1 MKKTQFKDAVRN
13 IGNRKVS
20 FLSLCLVV
28 ALGLGALFTTRYM
41 GAGLEEKFSGYYN
54 DRNFKDFEMIAS
66 LGVSESNLNK
76 IRSAEGV
83 TAVEGV
89 IQADGTISFGDE
101 KRNVTV
107 ISRTSEISVPELVEG
122 NAPTTKSECMVGE
135 DFAEIEGIKVG
146 DKVRISLT
154 GLDALGDKQPL
165 YEKEFTVTGL
175 MHHPDYMRR
184 KSVSTVVLPLE
195 AFDKEA
201 TDGLYTRAF
210 IRSETPDGIGMF
222 SEEYFEENAD
232 TKKALEDLEAEL
244 GADRT
249 KEMKDDANAEIDKEW
264 KKALAQL
271 DEAQQEIDDGEAEL
285 AARLAD
291 GREKLN
297 NAENTLARTVAGYRK
312 QIRDGEAELKKYR
325 DLLSKADEMAKEI
338 KKQNDELRK
347 IYNKDIARNLK
358 DIAELE
364 KQIEEIRKVK
374 DLYPEQ
380 YEELVKKLAQLIIDK
395 LDEIESVV
403 EFFNKPEVK
412 ELVEEIKT
420 VTDGK
425 VDFTKIVA
433 AIAGTDV
440 DKLAELARTII
451 NGDADIKEME
461 QFIKELEGCINNTKE
476 YLKKLD
482 EKDAYIKQFEDNRS
496 KIVSRLD
503 NEEKKLEDS
512 KKKLAA
518 EERKYQAQINAGWS
532 TYYAE
537 KAKYEAQLEEA
548 KLLLEEN
555 REEAEK
561 KLAEARAEVEKM
573 EPCRWITLDRSANAG
588 YVDVRSNLK
597 AIRSAGN
604 VFGIL
609 FMIVTAIVCLSTLV
623 IIIDEQ
629 KNLVG
634 TVKAFG
640 FLKGEV
646 LGKYLLFGIAAA
658 LVGSLLAAGGG
669 YILSTIVQGKYAEA
683 AMYQAGAARTIFT
696 PGVTIAATLL
706 ITAVAVIASIAACTD
721 ILRSPASVLMKG
733 GTAASEKKNS
743 KKKKEASTKG
753 SLYSRL
759 IIRNMLED
767 KARVIVTVAIIAFS
781 CMLIG
786 MGFSMKFAYDGMSEK
801 QIGDVNK
808 YDFRLTM
815 NDDVSDE
822 ESAKLAK
829 VLADSNTAY
838 LPATTK
844 TMLYKWDGRIDG
856 LQLICADP
864 EKLNDFYAV
873 ADPKTGEKISLPKD
887 GILIQQ
893 RMNESY
899 KMNEGDMLPIF
910 DSSLKENKAEIK
922 GFFTNYV
929 GRTVV
934 ISPAAYKSVF
944 GEKNETNSY
953 YVRLNGMDKKT
964 LQSKL
969 LAVTDEISFTERDE
983 FKTKFESV
991 AMLYDI
997 IVIIITG
1004 IAILISFMIL
1014 TNLANIF
1021 LTRRKTELSVMRV
1034 NGFSIKQARGYLTKE
1049 TVFTTTAGLVLGV
1062 ILGALLTPPVISIIQ
1077 QPDLEF
1083 VKSFHPVAWVVA
1095 VAIEAVFAILIN
1107 STVFRKV
1114 KDLNLRDI
1122 A

>member
-1 MKKTQFKDAVRN
+1 MKKTQFKDAMRN
-13 IGNRKVS
+13 IGKRKVS

-41 GAGLEEKFSGYYN
+41 GAGLEERFTDYYK
-54 DRNFKDFEMIAS
+54 DRNFKDFEMLSS
-66 LGVSESNLNK
+66 LGVSESSLEK
-76 IRSAEGV
+76 MRSVEGV
-83 TAVEGV
+83 MDVEGV
-89 IQADGTISFGDE
+89 IQADGTISFGEE

-107 ISRTSEISVPELVEG
+107 ISRSSDISVPELVEG

-135 DFAEIEGIKVG
+135 DFAGIEGLKVG

-154 GLDALGDKQPL
+154 GLDALGDKHPL
-165 YEKEFTVTGL
+165 YEKEFTITGL

-184 KSVSTVVLPLE
+184 KSVGTVVLPLA
-195 AFDKEA
+195 AFNKEA

-210 IRSETPDGIGMF
+210 IKTETPEKVGMF
-222 SEEYFEENAD
+222 SDEYFEENAD
-232 TKKALEDLEAEL
+232 TKKALEELEAEL

-264 KKALAQL
+264 NKALAQL
-271 DEAQQEIDDGEAEL
+271 DEAQQEIDDGQAEL
-285 AARLAD
+285 DSRLAE
-291 GREKLN
+291 GRDKLN
-297 NAENTLARTVAGYRK
+297 NAENTLARTVASYRK
-312 QIRDGEAELKKYR
+312 QINDGKNKLKQAEDAFNKIEKYLPEIKERVASAKKYY
-325 DLLSKADEMAKEI
+325 EEEI
-338 KKQNDELRK
+338 KAQAERLKDLEKALADLEK
-347 IYNKDIARNLK
+347 ISKKLNPEEYEKIVKDIAKL
-358 DIAELE
+358 IAENEEGIRKIHDFFKRDDVMKAAELIDELSGGKTKAAEAVKKIRAYNVQMLIDMANAIDSGDKDEFIKSVKDWLKELKAGLE
-364 KQIEEIRKVK
+364 QYQGYEKRIKEFEANRENYRQQIE
-374 DLYPEQ
+374 D
-380 YEELVKKLAQLIIDK
+380 
-395 LDEIESVV
+395 
-403 EFFNKPEVK
+403 
-412 ELVEEIKT
+412 
-420 VTDGK
+420 
-425 VDFTKIVA
+425 
-433 AIAGTDV
+433 
-440 DKLAELARTII
+440 
-451 NGDADIKEME
+451 
-461 QFIKELEGCINNTKE
+461 
-476 YLKKLD
+476 
-482 EKDAYIKQFEDNRS
+482 
-496 KIVSRLD
+496 
-503 NEEKKLEDS
+503 
-512 KKKLAA
+512 KKKEIADAEKRLAD
-518 EERKYQAQINAGWS
+518 EERRYQAQINAGWS

-548 KLLLEEN
+548 KLLLAEN

-561 KLAEARAEVEKM
+561 KLQEARDKVEAM
-573 EPCRWITLDRSANAG
+573 EPCRWITLDRRANAG
-588 YVDVRSNLK
+588 YVDSRSNLT

-623 IIIDEQ
+623 IIIEEQ
-629 KNLVG
+629 KKLVG

-640 FLKGEV
+640 FFRTEV
-646 LGKYLLFGIAAA
+646 LGKYLMFGIAAA
-658 LVGSLLAAGGG
+658 LVGSLLASGGA
-669 YILSTIVQGKYAEA
+669 YILSTIVQKKYAEA
-683 AMYQAGAARTIFT
+683 AMYQAGAGRTIFT
-696 PGVTIAATLL
+696 PGITAAASLL
-706 ITAVAVIASIAACTD
+706 ITAVAVAATVVACMD

-733 GTAASEKKNS
+733 GTAGRD
-743 KKKKEASTKG
+743 KKKTRKKAEASTKG

-801 QIGDVNK
+801 QINEVNK

-815 NDDVSDE
+815 NDSVSDE
-822 ESAKLAK
+822 ESAKLAA
-829 VLADSNTAY
+829 VLAENDTEY

-844 TMLYKWDGRIDG
+844 TMLYRWDGRIDG

-864 EKLNDFYAV
+864 GKLGEFYAV
-873 ADPKTGEKISLPKD
+873 ADPDTGEELSIPED
-887 GILIQQ
+887 GVLIQK

-899 KMNEGDMLPIF
+899 KMNVGDTIPIL
-910 DSSLKENKAEIK
+910 DSALKENKAEVK

-934 ISPAAYKSVF
+934 VSPAAYKSIF
-944 GEKNETNSY
+944 GEKNELNSY
-953 YVRLNGMDKKT
+953 YIRLNGSDKKE

-969 LAVTDEISFTERDE
+969 LAVTDEISFTEKDE

-991 AMLYDI
+991 SMLYDI

-1021 LTRRKTELSVMRV
+1021 LNRRKTELSVMRV
-1034 NGFSIKQARGYLTKE
+1034 NGFSVKQARGYLTKE
-1049 TVFTTTAGLVLGV
+1049 TVFTTTAGLILGVVLGA
-1062 ILGALLTPPVISIIQ
+1062 ILTPPVISIIQ

-1083 VKSFHPVAWVVA
+1083 VKSFHTLAWVIA
-1095 VAIEAVFAILIN
+1095 VAIEAIFAAIIN
-1107 STVFRKV
+1107 SAVFRKV

>member
-1 MKKTQFKDAVRN
+1 MKKTQFKDAMRN
-13 IGNRKVS
+13 IGKRKVS

-41 GAGLEEKFSGYYN
+41 GAGLEESFTDYYK
-54 DRNFKDFEMIAS
+54 DRNFKDFEMLSS
-66 LGVSESNLNK
+66 LGVSESSLEK
-76 IRSAEGV
+76 IRSVEGV
-83 TAVEGV
+83 MDVEGV

-107 ISRTSEISVPELVEG
+107 ISRSSDISVPELVEG

-135 DFAEIEGIKVG
+135 DFAGIEGLKVG

-165 YEKEFTVTGL
+165 YEKEFTITGL

-184 KSVSTVVLPLE
+184 KSVGTVVLPLA
-195 AFDKEA
+195 AFNKEA

-210 IRSETPDGIGMF
+210 IKTETPEKVGMF
-222 SEEYFEENAD
+222 SDEYFEENAD
-232 TKKALEDLEAEL
+232 TKKALEELEDEL

-264 KKALAQL
+264 NKALAQL
-271 DEAQQEIDDGEAEL
+271 DEAQQEIDNGQAEL
-285 AARLAD
+285 DSRLAE
-291 GREKLN
+291 GRDKLN
-297 NAENTLARTVAGYRK
+297 NAENTLARTVASYRK
-312 QIRDGEAELKKYR
+312 QINDGKKKLKQAEDAFNKIEKYLPEIKERVASAKKY
-325 DLLSKADEMAKEI
+325 
-338 KKQNDELRK
+338 
-347 IYNKDIARNLK
+347 
-358 DIAELE
+358 
-364 KQIEEIRKVK
+364 
-374 DLYPEQ
+374 
-380 YEELVKKLAQLIIDK
+380 YE
-395 LDEIESVV
+395 
-403 EFFNKPEVK
+403 
-412 ELVEEIKT
+412 EEIKAQ
-420 VTDGK
+420 VERLKGFED
-425 VDFTKIVA
+425 
-433 AIAGTDV
+433 AIADLEKIAKLFGKDSKEYKEQVKKIANLIVENEDGIRKTHDFFKREDV
-440 DKLAELARTII
+440 MKAAEII
-451 NGDADIKEME
+451 DELSGGKAKAVERIKKIRAYNLQALIDMANAIDSGDAETFIKSVKEWLDGLKASLKQYQGYEEKIKEYE
-461 QFIKELEGCINNTKE
+461 ANRESYRKQIADKEKE
-476 YLKKLD
+476 IAD
-482 EKDAYIKQFEDNRS
+482 AEK
-496 KIVSRLD
+496 RLAD
-503 NEEKKLEDS
+503 
-512 KKKLAA
+512 
-518 EERKYQAQINAGWS
+518 EERRYQAQINAGWS

-548 KLLLEEN
+548 KLLLAEN

-561 KLAEARAEVEKM
+561 KLQEARDKVEAM
-573 EPCRWITLDRSANAG
+573 EPCRWITLDRRANAG
-588 YVDVRSNLK
+588 YVDSRSNLT

-609 FMIVTAIVCLSTLV
+609 FMIVTAIVCLSTL
-623 IIIDEQ
+623 IIIIEEQ
-629 KNLVG
+629 KKLVG

-640 FLKGEV
+640 FFRTEV
-646 LGKYLLFGIAAA
+646 LGKYLMFGIAAA
-658 LVGSLLAAGGG
+658 LLGSLLASGGAC
-669 YILSTIVQGKYAEA
+669 ILSTIVQKKYAEA
-683 AMYQAGAARTIFT
+683 AMYQAGAGRTIFT
-696 PGVTIAATLL
+696 PGITAAASLL
-706 ITAVAVIASIAACTD
+706 ITAVAVAATVVACMD

-733 GTAASEKKNS
+733 GTAGRDRKKTR
-743 KKKKEASTKG
+743 KKAEASTKG

-801 QIGDVNK
+801 QINEVNK

-815 NDDVSDE
+815 NDSVSDE
-822 ESAKLAK
+822 ESEKLAA
-829 VLADSNTAY
+829 VLAENDTEY

-844 TMLYKWDGRIDG
+844 TMLYRWDGRIDG

-864 EKLNDFYAV
+864 GKLGEFYAV
-873 ADPKTGEKISLPKD
+873 ADPDTGEELSIPED
-887 GILIQQ
+887 GVLIQK

-899 KMNEGDMLPIF
+899 KMNVGDTIPIL
-910 DSSLKENKAEIK
+910 DSALKENKAEIK
-922 GFFTNYV
+922 GLFTNYV

-934 ISPAAYKSVF
+934 ASPAAYKSIF
-944 GEKNETNSY
+944 GEQNETNSY
-953 YVRLNGMDKKT
+953 YIRLNGRDKKE

-969 LAVTDEISFTERDE
+969 LAVTDEISFTEKDE

-991 AMLYDI
+991 SMLYDI

-1021 LTRRKTELSVMRV
+1021 LNRRKTELSVMRI
-1034 NGFSIKQARGYLTKE
+1034 NGFSVKQARGYLTKE
-1049 TVFTTTAGLVLGV
+1049 TVFTTTAGLILGVVLGA
-1062 ILGALLTPPVISIIQ
+1062 ILTPPVISIIQ

-1083 VKSFHPVAWVVA
+1083 VKSFHTLAWVIA
-1095 VAIEAVFAILIN
+1095 VAIEAIFAAIIN
-1107 STVFRKV
+1107 SAVFRKV